1 MRLCFTIILVSGVG
15 AAGAEDSFNIDP
27 VGYHHH
33 HEPQPRAPR
42 PFCTCG
48 WTHPSGCSSCVEAAA
63 FAVVG
68 VPCGAEKV
76 KCELA
81 VFAGQRN
88 FSSPGSGRGTD
99 GRTDRRSAGRPVPL
113 SPGHRTCR
121 SQLVTSYRLWIIVVG
136 GNLISNPQSSR
147 DAAWWPVDHGRGR
160 AQLVINIINR

>member
-1 MRLCFTIILVSGVG
+1 ML
-15 AAGAEDSFNIDP
+15 
-27 VGYHHH
+27 
-33 HEPQPRAPR
+33 

-48 WTHPSGCSSCVEAAA
+48 WTRPRGCSSCVEAAA

-76 KCELA
+76 KCELT

-88 FSSPGSGRGTD
+88 FSSPGSGRG
-99 GRTDRRSAGRPVPL
+99 RTDRRSAGRPVPS

-147 DAAWWPVDHGRGR
+147 DAWWPVDHGRGR
-160 AQLVINIINR
+160 TELVINIINRCGHSSKAPLNRKPLKFHRFKSFMDDLRINRRIVVCT